1 MIINRSQA
9 YQINSNNQE
18 VIINLKRTLI
28 DAEKLEQFL
37 DYLTIKSI
45 QQNSQL
51 SQDNA
56 NQLID
61 KINTVVWQK
70 QKSLFEL

>member
-1 MIINRSQA
+1 MIINSSQA

-18 VIINLKRTLI
+18 VIITLKRTLI
-28 DAEKLEQFL
+28 NTEKLEQFL

-51 SQDNA
+51 SGSA
-56 NQLID
+56 S
-61 KINTVVWQK
+61 K
-70 QKSLFEL
+70 E

>member
-1 MIINRSQA
+1 MLSTQP

-18 VIINLKRTLI
+18 VIITLKRTLI
-28 DAEKLEQFL
+28 DTQKLEQFL

-56 NQLID
+56 SQLID
-61 KINTVVWQK
+61 KINTVVWEK
-70 QKSLFEL
+70 HKSLFEL

>member
-1 MIINRSQA
+1 MLSTQP

-18 VIINLKRTLI
+18 VIITLKRTLI
-28 DAEKLEQFL
+28 DTEKLEQFL

>member
-1 MIINRSQA
+1 MLSTQP

-18 VIINLKRTLI
+18 VIITLKRTLI
-28 DAEKLEQFL
+28 DTEKLEQFL

-61 KINTVVWQK
+61 EINIAVWEK
-70 QKSLFEL
+70 QKNLFQL